1 MKASLI
7 SLVLYTA
14 FPLLV
19 LCNQA
24 TCGDLK
30 MAHRNGVCCPSGT
43 NPDKIVPAEYTQP
56 LCLDFGSE
64 GTDAGSAFG
73 LTATEADA
81 YIPHF
86 RGVGY
91 DMDDKILMVRRA
103 LKPNVDIGFMAANQ
117 SELNLVI
124 ESRHPHAS
132 SQAYYKTDEQAMLL
146 NACVGSGGMLSRPY
160 DPKDEYWFTLS
171 GGSTAFYNVGCL
183 KAKFGLTLKIKE
195 LMEKITTIENKDPA
209 VLAGEIKSTLYHW
222 PSMVI
227 GSDDTASTAS
237 PETDQ

>member
-14 FPLLV
+14 CPLLV
-19 LCNQA
+19 LCNQT

-64 GTDAGSAFG
+64 GTNAGRAYG

-81 YIPHF
+81 YTPHF
-86 RGVGY
+86 RDEGF
-91 DMDDKILMVRRA
+91 DMDDKILIVRRA
-103 LKPNVDIGFMAANQ
+103 LKPNADSGYMKATQ
-117 SELNLVI
+117 SEL
-124 ESRHPHAS
+124 ESRHPHAL
-132 SQAYYKTDEQAMLL
+132 SQVYYATNEDAKLQH
-146 NACVGSGGMLSRPY
+146 ACLVSGGLLSRPY
-160 DPKDEYWFTLS
+160 SQRDTNWFTLS
-171 GGSTAFYNVGCL
+171 GGSSGVYNVGCL
-183 KAKFGLTLKIKE
+183 KGKFGLTLKIKH
-195 LMEKITTIENKDPA
+195 LMEKMTTIENKDPA
-209 VLAGEIKSTLYHW
+209 VLAGEVAPTLYHW

-227 GSDDTASTAS
+227 EANGLASTTS
-237 PETDQ
+237 LV

>member
-24 TCGDLK
+24 TCADLK

-64 GTDAGSAFG
+64 GTDAGRAYG

-81 YIPHF
+81 YTPHF
-86 RGVGY
+86 RGVGFNF
-91 DMDDKILMVRRA
+91 DDKILVVRRA
-103 LKPNVDIGFMAANQ
+103 LKPNADIGYMAANQ
-117 SELNLVI
+117 SKLNEAI
-124 ESRHPHAS
+124 QSRHPHAL
-132 SQAYYKTDEQAMLL
+132 SQVYYATDEDAKLQQACL
-146 NACVGSGGMLSRPY
+146 VTGGLLSRPY
-160 DPKDEYWFTLS
+160 DQSDTNWFTLS
-171 GGSTAFYNVGCL
+171 GGSNGVYNVGCL
-183 KAKFGLTLKIKE
+183 KGKFGLSKIKD
-195 LMEKITTIENKDPA
+195 LMQKMTTIENKDPA
-209 VLAGEIKSTLYHW
+209 VFAGEVAPTLYHW

-227 GSDDTASTAS
+227 EANGLASTTS
-237 PETDQ
+237 PV